1 MSETPETPQ
10 AAPAAPAADAP
21 QAPAETPAASAE
33 DPSAEDPV
41 AAAEARIDGGIRAK
55 RPARRKRRSR
65 DRFMGRRKVSRLTT
79 DKTVVVDYKNL
90 GLLKTFLS
98 PEGKILPRRITGN
111 TAKQQRQI
119 ALAVKRARHIAL
131 LPFSPPDI

>member
-1 MSETPETPQ
+1 MSETPETPE
-10 AAPAAPAADAP
+10 ATPEAPAAEAPPAPEPAPPADDDA
-21 QAPAETPAASAE
+21 
-33 DPSAEDPV
+33 V

-79 DKTVVVDYKNL
+79 DKTIVVDYKNVS
-90 GLLKTFLS
+90 LLKTFLS

-131 LPFSPPDI
+131 LPYSPPEH